1 MIELIRAAS
10 DLQALCEAEGWRFCF
25 IGGLA
30 VQRWGEPRE
39 TVDVDLTLLTGFGGE
54 EPFIERLLQQYAGR
68 VDDPAEFAR
77 QNRVLLIR
85 APSGVGIDVALG
97 ALPFEESIISRSSM
111 FSFPGAVPLRTCS
124 PEDLIVLK
132 AFASRP
138 RDWIDVEGIIVR
150 QTGKLD
156 WTYIDRE
163 LRPLAELKEAPEMLS
178 ELDKRRLEL
187 ER

>member
-1 MIELIRAAS
+1 VIELIRAAS
-10 DLQALCEAEGWRFCF
+10 GLQQICEAEQWRFAF

-54 EPFIERLLQQYAGR
+54 EPFIKRLLQEYAGR
-68 VDDPAEFAR
+68 LDDAAEFAR
-77 QNRVLLIR
+77 VHRVLLLR
-85 APSGVGIDVALG
+85 ASTGVGIDIAFG
-97 ALPFEESIISRSSM
+97 ALPFEESLVSRSSS
-111 FSFPGAVPLRTCS
+111 FEFPGGVFLRMCS
-124 PEDLIVLK
+124 AEDLIVMK

-150 QTGKLD
+150 QTGRLD
-156 WTYIDRE
+156 WAYIDDQ
-163 LRPLAELKEAPEMLS
+163 LRPLAELKDPQILS
-178 ELDKRRLEL
+178 ELSQRRLEF